1 MRASLA
7 SSYPSIADRI
17 HVLAQPVPQWMMGVA
32 RAARPPVQEK
42 LRLLYPSA
50 GYPHKNH
57 QLLCAI
63 GPQDAASWPVERLE
77 LTLPPQSNP
86 APDVPWIHCVG
97 FLNPAQMIAAYQNA
111 HAMVF
116 LSTKESFGFPL
127 LEAMYLGL
135 PIVCA
140 DLPYAHALCA
150 QGAIYFDPASVQ
162 SLKNAIA
169 ELQLRLQQGWV
180 PDWTAQLQK
189 FPQDWDRVASI
200 MAKIVGTAK

>member
-1 MRASLA
+1 
-7 SSYPSIADRI
+7 
-17 HVLAQPVPQWMMGVA
+17 
-32 RAARPPVQEK
+32 
-42 LRLLYPSA
+42 
-50 GYPHKNH
+50 
-57 QLLCAI
+57 
-63 GPQDAASWPVERLE
+63 
-77 LTLPPQSNP
+77 
-86 APDVPWIHCVG
+86 
-97 FLNPAQMIAAYQNA
+97 MIAAYQNA